1 VEGIMVQRRLVT
13 IALAGAFVV
22 LLASASPSAAAVTGA
37 CHVSPI
43 VADLDRSVRFYRD
56 LLGFEN
62 ASSQTDPGAWDTRRE
77 PLVLHGLPSGR
88 LRSVTLHVAGAR
100 CGIELVQ
107 FDRVDRNAVRRRM
120 QDPGAVTLILLVRDI
135 DALVAKLRDA
145 HVAIVTTGGAPV
157 RPSPT
162 SKSRAVIVKDPDGHF
177 VELAQLD
184 PLPATSV
191 PTASNVFDLR
201 FRVTVNDLDEA
212 VRSYRDALGIE
223 GKSAAFTAGA
233 GVMAMMGLP
242 PSVEYRVNM
251 TTIPGSSL
259 ILEFLELKGIERR
272 TRPGRVQDPGSYRLA
287 LTVDSIDNAIEGL
300 RKVGARVISTAG
312 SQALAQDLN
321 NVFLN
326 LQAP

>member
-1 VEGIMVQRRLVT
+1 
-13 IALAGAFVV
+13 VV
-22 LLASASPSAAAVTGA
+22 LSAFAISVASASSSHAAVTGA

-56 LLGFEN
+56 LLGF
-62 ASSQTDPGAWDTRRE
+62 ASGPQSQARPIPPDA
-77 PLVLHGLPSGR
+77 H
-88 LRSVTLHVAGAR
+88 LRSATLLIPGAR

-107 FDRVDRNAVRRRM
+107 FDRIERHAVRRRM

-135 DALVAKLRDA
+135 DALFAKLKAARVD
-145 HVAIVTTGGAPV
+145 VATTGGAPV
-157 RPSPT
+157 MPSNT
-162 SKSRAVIVKDPDGHF
+162 SKSRAVIVRDPDGNF

-191 PTASNVFDLR
+191 PTTSNVFDLR

-212 VRSYRDALGIE
+212 VRYYRDALGIE

-242 PSVEYRVNM
+242 ASVEYRVNM

-272 TRPGRVQDPGSYRLA
+272 MRPGRVQDPGSYRLQ
-287 LTVDSIDNAIEGL
+287 LTVDSVDSAVEGL
-300 RKVGARVISTAG
+300 RKAGARVISTAG

-321 NVFLN
+321 NLFLV
-326 LQAP
+326 LHTAG

>member
-1 VEGIMVQRRLVT
+1 MVQRRLVT
-13 IALAGAFVV
+13 IALMIVAST

-56 LLGFEN
+56 VLGLEN
-62 ASSQTDPGAWDTRRE
+62 ASPTEPSTWDTRGE
-77 PLVLHGLPSGR
+77 LMALHGLPNGR
-88 LRSVTLHVAGAR
+88 LRSVVLRVPGAR

-107 FDRVDRNAVRRRM
+107 FDRVDRHAVRRRM
-120 QDPGAVTLILLVRDI
+120 QDPGAVTLILLVRDL
-135 DALVAKLRDA
+135 DTLFARLRAARVDVA
-145 HVAIVTTGGAPV
+145 TTGGAPV
-157 RPSPT
+157 TPSPT
-162 SKSRAVIVKDPDGHF
+162 SKSRAVIVKDPDGQF

-184 PLPATSV
+184 PLPATSA
-191 PTASNVFDLR
+191 PTTSNVFDLR
-201 FRVTVNDLDEA
+201 FRVTVNDLDDA
-212 VRSYRDALGIE
+212 VRYYRDALGIV
-223 GKSAAFTAGA
+223 GKSAAFTAGT

-242 PSVEYRVNM
+242 PGVEYRVNM

-287 LTVDSIDNAIEGL
+287 LSVDSIDNAIEGL

-312 SQALAQDLN
+312 SHALAQDLN

>member
-1 VEGIMVQRRLVT
+1 MMQRRLVT
-13 IALAGAFVV
+13 IALMIVA
-22 LLASASPSAAAVTGA
+22 LLASASPSPAAVTGA

-56 LLGFEN
+56 LLGFERAPQSDAGPVPPN
-62 ASSQTDPGAWDTRRE
+62 AR
-77 PLVLHGLPSGR
+77 V
-88 LRSVTLHVAGAR
+88 RSATLHVAGAR

-107 FDRVDRNAVRRRM
+107 FDRTDRQAVRRRM

-135 DALVAKLRDA
+135 DALFAKLKAARVD
-145 HVAIVTTGGAPV
+145 VATTGGAPV
-157 RPSPT
+157 MPSST
-162 SKSRAVIVKDPDGHF
+162 SKSRAVIVRDPDGNF

-191 PTASNVFDLR
+191 PTTSNVFDVR
-201 FRVTVNDLDEA
+201 FRVTVSDLDEA
-212 VRSYRDALGIE
+212 VRYYRDALGIE

-242 PSVEYRVNM
+242 ASVEYRVNM

-272 TRPGRVQDPGSYRLA
+272 TLSARVQDPGSYRLQ
-287 LTVDSIDNAIEGL
+287 LNVDGLDSAVDGL
-300 RKVGARVISTAG
+300 RKVGARIIARSG
-312 SQALAQDLN
+312 SQVLAQDLN
-321 NVFLN
+321 NVFL
-326 LQAP
+326 LLLTAIARAQ

>member
-1 VEGIMVQRRLVT
+1 MMQRRLVT
-13 IALAGAFVV
+13 IALMIVA
-22 LLASASPSAAAVTGA
+22 LLASASPSPAAVTGA

-56 LLGFEN
+56 LLGFERAPQSQ
-62 ASSQTDPGAWDTRRE
+62 ASPMPPDA
-77 PLVLHGLPSGR
+77 R
-88 LRSVTLHVAGAR
+88 LRSETLHVAGAR

-107 FDRVDRNAVRRRM
+107 FDRIDRQAVRRRM

-135 DALVAKLRDA
+135 DALFARLKAARVDVA
-145 HVAIVTTGGAPV
+145 TTGGAPV
-157 RPSPT
+157 MPSPT
-162 SKSRAVIVKDPDGHF
+162 SKSRAVIVRDPDGNF

-191 PTASNVFDLR
+191 PTTSNVFDLR

-212 VRSYRDALGIE
+212 VRYYQDALGIE

-242 PSVEYRVNM
+242 ASVEYRVNM

-272 TRPGRVQDPGSYRLA
+272 TLSARVQDPGSYRLQ
-287 LTVDSIDNAIEGL
+287 LHVDGLDSAVDGL
-300 RKVGARVISTAG
+300 RRVGARIIARSG

-321 NVFLN
+321 NVFL
-326 LQAP
+326 LLLTAIARAQ

>member
-1 VEGIMVQRRLVT
+1 VT
-13 IALAGAFVV
+13 FALRSKENGEPNRVRIRTRYLAGAFVLV
-22 LLASASPSAAAVTGA
+22 LASASPSAAAVTGA

-56 LLGFEN
+56 LLGFER
-62 ASSQTDPGAWDTRRE
+62 APQSRADPVPPDA
-77 PLVLHGLPSGR
+77 H
-88 LRSVTLHVAGAR
+88 LRAATLHIAGAR

-107 FDRVDRNAVRRRM
+107 FDRVDRDAVRRRM

-135 DALVAKLRDA
+135 DALLAKLKAARVD
-145 HVAIVTTGGAPV
+145 VATTGGAPV
-157 RPSPT
+157 MPSAT

-184 PLPATSV
+184 PLPATTV
-191 PTASNVFDLR
+191 PMTSNVFDLR

-212 VRSYRDALGIE
+212 VRYYRDALGID

-242 PSVEYRVNM
+242 ASVEYRVNM

-272 TRPGRVQDPGSYRLA
+272 TRPARVQDPGSYRLQ

-321 NVFLN
+321 NVFLV
-326 LQAP
+326 LQK